1 VRHPLIEAD
10 LGKDDVRSLS
20 RLLELPTWDKP
31 QQACLASRI
40 PYGSPITA
48 AKLRQIAAAE
58 DVLHELGFAQCRV
71 RHHGDIARVEVER
84 EQIERAGGE
93 LRRELAGRLRALG
106 FTYVT
111 LDLDGFRSGS
121 LNETQAP

>member
-1 VRHPLIEAD
+1 
-10 LGKDDVRSLS
+10 LG
-20 RLLELPTWDKP
+20 LPTWDKP
-31 QQACLASRI
+31 QEACLASRI

-48 AKLRQIAAAE
+48 AKLRQVAAAE

-71 RHHGDIARVEVER
+71 RHHGDIARVEVEP
-84 EQIERAGGE
+84 EQIERAVGE
-93 LRRELAGRLRALG
+93 SRAELARRLRALG

-121 LNETQAP
+121 MNEMPIP